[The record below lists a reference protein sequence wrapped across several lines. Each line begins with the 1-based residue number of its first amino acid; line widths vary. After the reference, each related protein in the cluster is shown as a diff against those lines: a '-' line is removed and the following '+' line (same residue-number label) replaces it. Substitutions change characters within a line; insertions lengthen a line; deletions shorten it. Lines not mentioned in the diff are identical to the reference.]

1 MLLDMQADEIV
12 AIEKDKIKLTR
23 FNYKNDNFFEK
34 GTTKKV
40 KAETSTPIKLDDT
53 IPSDFMFW
61 LPCTSHVGMQP
72 ENRQHST
79 QGH

>member
-1 MLLDMQADEIV
+1 MQADEIV

-53 IPSDFMFW
+53 IPSDFMF
-61 LPCTSHVGMQP
+61 
-72 ENRQHST
+72 
-79 QGH
+79 